1 MKKEFENINISSE
14 VIEKTEIFKNLF
26 EVFSVPMAVI
36 SLKGKIVKANKTFC
50 ELLDFEEHEL
60 LKMKFTEF
68 THPDDIENKIHFIK
82 QLISGKEKSLQV
94 EKRFIKKN
102 GGLIWVN
109 ISLVLLR
116 DSFGNAQFFAGTV
129 EDITKRKKAE
139 SDLIENEKR
148 YRYLAENIADVVW
161 ILDVSTMKFK
171 YVSPSVYKLRGFTAE
186 EVMNQTIDQVVMPES
201 LELIQ
206 KSLPLRVESYLMG
219 NPDSPT
225 VTEISQ
231 PCKDGSIVFT
241 EVTTTLVGDINSG
254 LQVLGVSRNIDERKK
269 SEALLKTSE
278 ERYRRFFEED
288 LTGDFLS
295 ALDGT
300 LLMCNEA
307 FVKILKYKSKE
318 EVLNKNTADFYWE
331 PSDRI
336 DFLKELKEKRQ
347 ITNLELVLKASDGSK
362 VYIVENVI
370 GIFDEKGELKEI
382 SGYMFDI
389 TERKNAEDR
398 IFLLSRAVE
407 NSPASV
413 MITDEHGNIE
423 YVNNKFLD
431 LTGYS
436 LEEIKGQNPRILKSG
451 KMNKLE
457 YKILWETITSGK
469 EWRGEF
475 HNKKKNG
482 DLYWESA
489 IIVPIRNGKTYFLAV
504 KEDIT
509 ARKRT
514 EELLKLNE
522 EKYRKI
528 FENVQDVFYQ
538 TDSNGYIIEISPS
551 ISKFTGYKREEMLN
565 THISRLYFEPENRN
579 EFLRHLKVTGEVE
592 DFETQ
597 IKTKFNKLIYASINA
612 HFRYNDS
619 KQIIGTE
626 GSIRNINERKTA
638 ELELIK
644 EKEKAEQSDKL
655 KTEFLAQMSH
665 EIRTPLNA
673 MLNYSYYIMEEINEK
688 TKLDVSE
695 FFEGMNRA
703 GKRIIKTIE
712 SILSMSSIQVGS
724 FENTP
729 AEIDLCK
736 DVLEHIYIDFHPLAK
751 EKGLILSAEK
761 RTDNTSVFVDGFV
774 STKIFENLLDN
785 AIKFT
790 KAGYVKIIVSRNES
804 GNLIVEVSDSG
815 IGISEEYL
823 RKLFTPFSQEDQS
836 YSRQYDGT
844 GLGLALVKKYCDM
857 NNILIDIQSKKGI
870 GTQAVLTFQ
879 LN

>member
-1 MKKEFENINISSE
+1 MRINEINFASIFLSFNVPICITDIKNNIIFINDCFSNTYQFKQHEIIGNNISCVIIDYIPTVDDINSQFKTKGDCRCELKSRKKDGNEFLVFFSISLHNNSFGNPDAIIYSAFHIKMNNDSELDRIHQESKFKQLYDNSPVGIVMVDVDDKILSINKSFENIFQYKSNEAIGSYVDE
-14 VIEKTEIFKNLF
+14 LIVPQQLTEESHDLYH
-26 EVFSVPMAVI
+26 
-36 SLKGKIVKANKTFC
+36 KALEGNV
-50 ELLDFEEHEL
+50 
-60 LKMKFTEF
+60 
-68 THPDDIENKIHFIK
+68 
-82 QLISGKEKSLQV
+82 V
-94 EKRFIKKN
+94 EKE
-102 GGLIWVN
+102 
-109 ISLVLLR
+109 
-116 DSFGNAQFFAGTV
+116 TV
-129 EDITKRKKAE
+129 R
-139 SDLIENEKR
+139 R
-148 YRYLAENIADVVW
+148 R
-161 ILDVSTMKFK
+161 
-171 YVSPSVYKLRGFTAE
+171 
-186 EVMNQTIDQVVMPES
+186 
-201 LELIQ
+201 
-206 KSLPLRVESYLMG
+206 
-219 NPDSPT
+219 
-225 VTEISQ
+225 
-231 PCKDGSIVFT
+231 KDGSLI
-241 EVTTTLVGDINSG
+241 
-254 LQVLGVSRNIDERKK
+254 QVCLYGI
-269 SEALLKTSE
+269 
-278 ERYRRFFEED
+278 
-288 LTGDFLS
+288 
-295 ALDGT
+295 
-300 LLMCNEA
+300 
-307 FVKILKYKSKE
+307 
-318 EVLNKNTADFYWE
+318 
-331 PSDRI
+331 P
-336 DFLKELKEKRQ
+336 
-347 ITNLELVLKASDGSK
+347 IT
-362 VYIVENVI
+362 VENKRI
-370 GIFDEKGELKEI
+370 GF
-382 SGYMFDI
+382 YAMYNDI
-389 TERKNAEDR
+389 TERKRAEIDAYYEKVKFKQLYE
-398 IFLLSRAVE
+398 I
-407 NSPASV
+407 SPIGLV
-413 MITDEHGNIE
+413 MIDERCKIISTNKSFENI
-423 YVNNKFLD
+423 FQ
-431 LTGYS
+431 YS
-436 LEEIKGQNPRILKSG
+436 QEEILGSNIDHTIAPEQLIDEAKSLSYNTLSGSVVEKETVRRRKDGSLVHVHLYGIPIIAENKRIG
-451 KMNKLE
+451 FYAMYN
-457 YKILWETITSGK
+457 
-469 EWRGEF
+469 
-475 HNKKKNG
+475 
-482 DLYWESA
+482 
-489 IIVPIRNGKTYFLAV
+489 
-504 KEDIT
+504 DIT

-538 TDSNGYIIEISPS
+538 TDRNGYIIEISPS
-551 ISKFTGYKREEMLN
+551 ISKFTGFKRDEMLN

-579 EFLRHLKVTGEVE
+579 EFLNHLKVTGEVE

-597 IKTKFNKLIYASINA
+597 IKTKYNKLIYASINA

-688 TKLDVSE
+688 TKLDISE

-729 AEIDLCK
+729 TEIDIYK
-736 DVLEHIYIDFHPLAK
+736 EVLEHIYIDFHPLAK

-870 GTQAVLTFQ
+870 GTQAVLTFP